1 MNNFEE
7 NTLEAPELPSL
18 EAPELPTNNNQL
30 TKGGVTMTTTTEV
43 TKNEIVKSISNFETL
58 KKVFKEFTDKPVI
71 DISTDS
77 TESHVVVPDIDAERT
92 EKVKTA
98 FNNKEIDF
106 DVMRANIKT
115 SWNKVKE
122 GVFETANYLREVKQI
137 LQPGTDQDNFKY
149 FCKHY
154 LPFTYETALRLIKVS
169 ECTYFEDKDVYE
181 KLPSTWTILHKMS
194 TLSEEDFEKVK
205 EFIHSDISVSEI
217 SKLLNVPK
225 TPKPKDTSKF
235 LGMEVYVTKQFIDN
249 YLDLDNTN
257 HKEYRNVLNKDSKL
271 IKQLT
276 KLGMTI
282 EYSDDFQSLIEQRK
296 SLTDNNTEK
305 VDNPMTHK
313 MTESV
318 KSVYEVK

>member
-30 TKGGVTMTTTTEV
+30 TKGGVTMTTTEV
-43 TKNEIVKSISNFETL
+43 TKNEIVKSINNSPTL
-58 KKVFKEFTDKPVI
+58 KKVFKTYTDQPVI

-77 TESHVVVPDIDAERT
+77 TESQVVVPDIDAERT

-98 FNNKEIDF
+98 FSNKEVDF
-106 DVMRANIKT
+106 DVMRANINS

-122 GVFETANYLREVKQI
+122 GVFETANYLRKVKQI

-154 LPFTYETALRLIKVS
+154 LPFTYETAMRLIKVS
-169 ECTYFEDKDVYE
+169 ECKYFEDKDVYE
-181 KLPSTWTILHKMS
+181 KLPSAWTVLHKMS

-205 EFIHSDISVSEI
+205 EIIHSDISVSDI
-217 SKLLNVPK
+217 GKLLNGPK

-249 YLDLDNTN
+249 YLDPDNTN
-257 HKEYRNVLNKDSKL
+257 HKEYGNVLNTDSKL

-282 EYSDDFQSLIEQRK
+282 EYSDDFQS
-296 SLTDNNTEK
+296 
-305 VDNPMTHK
+305 
-313 MTESV
+313 
-318 KSVYEVK
+318 